1 MRIPSPRR
9 RYSSFVSRT
18 PNPDGCALDF
28 RSPGVPVRGRTRVC
42 GKKGTLEVPVG
53 TPSRLPHLFMDMS
66 VRPDDC
72 EANSLSMGE
81 SFVRIRGDDE
91 IASDARR
98 EETKNTPAIM
108 EGNF

>member
-1 MRIPSPRR
+1 MPSPRR

-18 PNPDGCALDF
+18 DDGALDF
-28 RSPGVPVRGRTRVC
+28 QSSGRGRTRVR

-53 TPSRLPHLFMDMS
+53 TPSRWPHLFMDMS

-72 EANSLSMGE
+72 EANSLFMGE
-81 SFVRIRGDDE
+81 SFVRTRGDDE

-98 EETKNTPAIM
+98 EETTNTPAIM
-108 EGNF
+108 EGNLWGDIMA

>member
-1 MRIPSPRR
+1 MPSPRR

-18 PNPDGCALDF
+18 DDGAPDFQSSG
-28 RSPGVPVRGRTRVC
+28 RGRTRVR

-53 TPSRLPHLFMDMS
+53 TPSRSPHLFMDMS

-72 EANSLSMGE
+72 EANSLFIGE
-81 SFVRIRGDDE
+81 SFSRTRGDDE

-98 EETKNTPAIM
+98 EETTNTPAIM
-108 EGNF
+108 EGNLWGEIMA